1 MTLWKNLVVALVA
14 AFVLAAGAAAIGD
27 VGRDV
32 TALQRIEMLHAG
44 GGTGDEDSL
53 ATERTVGKEREV
65 VALW

>member
-1 MTLWKNLVVALVA
+1 MLAC
-14 AFVLAAGAAAIGD
+14 AAGAAAIGD

-44 GGTGDEDSL
+44 GGTCVEDSL
-53 ATERTVGKEREV
+53 ATERTVGKEREA